1 MARLQAL
8 AAELRIDRH
17 VRFLGKRS
25 QDVLQYYYSAA
36 EVVVMPSHY
45 ESFGLVA
52 LEAMACGT
60 PVVASETGGL
70 VYLVRDGETG
80 LHVATADPNA
90 LADKLELLL
99 EDRELLTRL
108 GAQAARY
115 ARGFGWPG
123 VADRIIQLYE
133 ELIAARASVAQAAS

>member
-1 MARLQAL
+1 
-8 AAELRIDRH
+8 
-17 VRFLGKRS
+17 VTFLGKRS
-25 QDVLQYYYSAA
+25 QDTLQYYYSAA

-70 VYLVRDGETG
+70 LFLVRDGETG
-80 LHVATADPNA
+80 LHVPTADPAA
-90 LADKLELLL
+90 LAEKLELLL
-99 EDRELLTRL
+99 EDQELLTRL
-108 GAQAARY
+108 GNQAAKY

-123 VADRIIQLYE
+123 VADRVIQVYE
-133 ELIAARASVAQAAS
+133 QLVGARVAAEPRIRGLS